1 MNKPQEKKTKIQ
13 IISFFVKKYP
23 NTTLLLLVSFFIEG
37 ILEGIGIVSL
47 LTLLSITFGESI
59 HNLSVINEK
68 IIELFKFF
76 SINPSLVS
84 LLIFITTLIFLK
96 AILNYFTIR
105 YITYVTSS
113 FGKKFR
119 LDLTKNIIN
128 ANWKFLTSQHSGTYL
143 SLINNNAIFS
153 ATIYTHINKLAA
165 LVIRTIIFL
174 YFAFYISYHAALFG
188 LFTGIIIFILLRF
201 TINLA
206 SRNASITNEMLKTIN
221 AKLSDNFKGIKILK
235 TMGKENFLIKQFLN
249 DYNILRN
256 SERGVMMA
264 KHVLVILREPIAVL
278 FLTLLIYF
286 YVVYLQLEFSRV
298 IVISIL
304 FYRILTTLNQ
314 IQAEYLVVNVS
325 QNYYWNMDDLINK
338 SLKSKESSLNNKKL
352 KRFNSLQ
359 LKNINFSFGKKI
371 IFNKANFILKKN
383 SLTLLHGKSGIGK
396 TTLTDMIVGF
406 YRPDDGEILLNNEN
420 FYNYDIKSFRNKI
433 GYVSQDQFL
442 YNETV
447 LKNICLDKKIDKN
460 NLEKVLI
467 DTDCKNFIN
476 NLPKKLNTVIGEKG
490 TNLSGGQKQR
500 LSIARALL
508 QNPELLILDEPTVG
522 LDYKNKR
529 IILKKLKKLS
539 KNKTII
545 IVSHDKFVFK
555 YADQIYK
562 INSKKIVKV

>member
-1 MNKPQEKKTKIQ
+1 MNKPQEQKTKIQ

-23 NTTLLLLVSFFIEG
+23 NTTFLLLASFFIEG
-37 ILEGIGIVSL
+37 ILEGVGIVSL
-47 LTLLSITFGESI
+47 LTLLSITLGESI
-59 HNLSVINEK
+59 HNLSAINEK
-68 IIELFKFF
+68 IIELFEFF

-165 LVIRTIIFL
+165 LIIKTIIFL
-174 YFAFYISYHAALFG
+174 YFAFYISHHAALFG
-188 LFTGIIIFILLRF
+188 LITGIIIFMLLRF

-206 SRNASITNEMLKTIN
+206 SRNASITNAMLKTIN

-264 KHVLVILREPIAVL
+264 KHVLIILREPIAVI
-278 FLTLLIYF
+278 FLALLIYF
-286 YVVYLQLEFSRV
+286 YVVYMQLEFSRV

-359 LKNINFSFGKKI
+359 LKNISFSFGKKI

-396 TTLTDMIVGF
+396 TTLMDIIVGF
-406 YRPDDGEILLNNEN
+406 YRLDDGEILLNHEN

-508 QNPELLILDEPTVG
+508 QNPELLILDEATSA
-522 LDYKNKR
+522 LDINKE
-529 IILKKLKKLS
+529 
-539 KNKTII
+539 
-545 IVSHDKFVFK
+545 
-555 YADQIYK
+555 
-562 INSKKIVKV
+562 INSSFVLVHETMKP